1 MADFVSAMCTHP
13 SRHELSDDE
22 NERGFLNSTIRI
34 INIDLN
40 NKSINVYGFAI
51 GGYFDNKEI
60 ERLREQSRDSI
71 I

>member
-22 NERGFLNSTIRI
+22 NER
-34 INIDLN
+34 
-40 NKSINVYGFAI
+40 
-51 GGYFDNKEI
+51 
-60 ERLREQSRDSI
+60 ERLTEQSRDSI